1 LSTDNLRSL
10 LYDSDDSEEITSLL
24 LPESLEKIVDDDEE
38 LFDAIQTDFVNT
50 FNQVNLFRKS
60 LSFDGIFG

>member
-1 LSTDNLRSL
+1 MSTDNLRSL

>member
-38 LFDAIQTDFVNT
+38 LIDVIQTDFVNT
-50 FNQVNLFRKS
+50 FNQINLFRKS

>member
-1 LSTDNLRSL
+1 LTTDNLRSL

-24 LPESLEKIVDDDEE
+24 LPESLEKIVDDEE
-38 LFDAIQTDFVNT
+38 LIDVIQTDFVNT
-50 FNQVNLFRKS
+50 FNQINLFRKS